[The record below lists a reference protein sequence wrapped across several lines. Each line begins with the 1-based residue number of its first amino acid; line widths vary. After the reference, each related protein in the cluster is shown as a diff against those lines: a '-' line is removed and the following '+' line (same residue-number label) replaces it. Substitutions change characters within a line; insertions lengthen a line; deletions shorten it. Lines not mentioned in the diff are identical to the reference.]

1 MKAKVSW
8 IGDNHYLG
16 ESGSGH
22 GIILQAGG
30 PAGGPTI
37 GPSPMELVL
46 LGAGACSTVDVVMIL
61 KRGRHDV
68 RGCTVEMEAE
78 RAPSEPKVFTNI
90 KYHFV
95 VTGRGLTKEAVSRAI
110 DLSAEKYC
118 SASIMLGKTATMSH
132 DFEIREAD

>member
-22 GIILQAGG
+22 GTILQAGG